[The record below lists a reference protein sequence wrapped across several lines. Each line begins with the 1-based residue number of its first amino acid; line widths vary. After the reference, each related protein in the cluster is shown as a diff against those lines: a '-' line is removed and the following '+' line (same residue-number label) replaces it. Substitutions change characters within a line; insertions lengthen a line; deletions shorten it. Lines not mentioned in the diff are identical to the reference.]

1 MVLNKKHTYL
11 HLSINEN
18 ESKKGKV
25 FEMKKEYI
33 SPEIEIIRMSED
45 IFTMDSGTGDGEYGL
60 PRMPI

>member
-1 MVLNKKHTYL
+1 
-11 HLSINEN
+11 
-18 ESKKGKV
+18 
-25 FEMKKEYI
+25 MKKEYI